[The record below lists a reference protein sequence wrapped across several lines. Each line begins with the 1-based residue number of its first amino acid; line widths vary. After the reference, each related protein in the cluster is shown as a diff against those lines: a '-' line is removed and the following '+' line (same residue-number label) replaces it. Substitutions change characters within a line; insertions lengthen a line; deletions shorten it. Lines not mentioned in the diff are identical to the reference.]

1 MRSSQLAAFILAALF
16 SGFSSV
22 TWAAVSAQE
31 AERLNT
37 ELTPL
42 GAERAGNGSDIPAWQ
57 GGLTEVPAGY
67 NKSGQ
72 HHVDPF
78 ADDAVISRITAAN
91 YQQYAEFLT
100 AGQQALFER
109 YPSTFS
115 MPIYQTRRTAS
126 APQWVY
132 DNTYQNAL
140 TGTIDRSG
148 SAISNVYG
156 GIPFPLAESGIEAIW
171 NHIARWR
178 GVYIKYRAAE
188 AAVQNNGRYSL
199 SSNAVEVEF
208 NYYRP
213 DKTQADLENILFYLM
228 AEVRTPT
235 RLAGNSLLVHE
246 PLNQAQQA
254 RQAWAYNAGQRR
266 VRRAPDLGFDTPIPG
281 TDGLVV
287 ADEGDLFNGSPERYQ
302 WRLIGK
308 QEKYIA
314 YNNFRLA
321 DPQLSY
327 KEVLQTGHI
336 NPEFTRYEKH
346 RVWVVEAQLKDNERH
361 IYGKRRF
368 YLDED
373 TWGIVAADLY
383 DGKGELWRVT
393 LSYPRTFYEVPATW
407 SGGLNVFHDLQSGR
421 YHVQGLVNDETT
433 GPDYSHRPPG
443 ARKFTPA
450 ELRRRGK
457 R

>member
-1 MRSSQLAAFILAALF
+1 MLLQQWMARLAVVFL
-16 SGFSSV
+16 SCCVGNS
-22 TWAAVSAQE
+22 WAAVSVQDAQ
-31 AERLNT
+31 RLTT

-42 GAERAGNGSDIPAWQ
+42 GGERAGNGSDIPAWT
-57 GGLTEVPAGY
+57 GGLLQVPNGF

-72 HHVDPF
+72 HHLDPYS
-78 ADDAVISRITAAN
+78 DDVMVEEINSSN
-91 YQQYAEFLT
+91 YKQYAKFLT
-100 AGQQALFER
+100 AGQQALFKR
-109 YPSTFS
+109 YPKTFR
-115 MPIYQTRRTAS
+115 MPIYQTRRSAA

-140 TGTIDRSG
+140 NATIDSSG
-148 SAISNVYG
+148 NSIENAYG
-156 GIPFPLAESGIEAIW
+156 GIPFPIANSAIEVIW

-208 NYYRP
+208 NYYRS
-213 DKTQADLENILFYLM
+213 DKKPADFDNILFYLM

-246 PLNQAQQA
+246 PLNQAQQT

-287 ADEGDLFNGSPERYQ
+287 ADEGDLFNGSLERYQ
-302 WRLIGK
+302 WNLIGK

-321 DPQLSY
+321 DPELSY
-327 KEVLQTGHI
+327 SDLLQVGHI
-336 NPEFTRYEKH
+336 NPSFTRYEKH
-346 RVWVVEAQLKDNERH
+346 RVWVVEAQLKDKQRH
-361 IYGKRRF
+361 IYTKRRF
-368 YLDED
+368 YIDED
-373 TWGIVAADLY
+373 TWGIVAVDLF
-383 DGKGELWRVT
+383 DGKGELWRVS